1 MEEPEDSSLE
11 LEDSLQKGEES
22 SSRLEDS
29 SLERLGIESEGD
41 DFKDSSSLVTE
52 GNASQEPSK
61 NAPRTKR
68 QGNFPVNC
76 IFIAR

>member
-1 MEEPEDSSLE
+1 MEELEDSPSE
-11 LEDSLQKGEES
+11 LEDSLKNGDES

-29 SLERLGIESEGD
+29 SVDRLGIESERVD
-41 DFKDSSSLVTE
+41 SKDSSSLVTE
-52 GNASQEPSK
+52 EVPPQEPSK

-68 QGNFPVNC
+68 QGNFPVDC

>member
-11 LEDSLQKGEES
+11 LEDSLKNGEES
-22 SSRLEDS
+22 PSRLEDS
-29 SLERLGIESEGD
+29 SLERLGIESERD

-52 GNASQEPSK
+52 EVPPQEPSK

-68 QGNFPVNC
+68 QGNFPVDC